1 MRLAAFVVASMLT
14 TVPASAAPFFG
25 NEHLPVPP
33 LPGPVLRLVVPGK
46 PQAFYVVPRSDDQGG
61 GGERRIVLVLHARH
75 GDPASECAKWAE
87 VAAPFGWVLCPGGP
101 FGEDGDRSWSS
112 ISLDDNK
119 TVIDAAV
126 DTLRASFPGRV
137 RAADN
142 LLIGFSEGAMI
153 AQTLGLREPE
163 RWSRWL
169 ILAGSD
175 HYWGVSTEQAYDV
188 IRRQAR
194 KIARV
199 VMLTGEFDDVRQ
211 HTIFAGAMLRV
222 SDVPVRVIIPF
233 GLGHEVPADRMVAT
247 YQAPLR
253 WLVEPP

>member
-1 MRLAAFVVASMLT
+1 MRLAAFVVASMLA
-14 TVPASAAPFFG
+14 TVPASAAPFYD
-25 NEHLPVPP
+25 NELVPGPP
-33 LPGPVLRLVVPGK
+33 LPRPVLRLAVPGK
-46 PQAFYVVPRSDDQGG
+46 PDAFYVETRGDEQGG
-61 GGERRIVLVLHARH
+61 RGERRIVLILHARH
-75 GDPASECAKWAE
+75 GDPASDCAKWAE
-87 VAAPFGWVLCPGGP
+87 VAAPLGWVLCPGGP
-101 FGEDGDRSWSS
+101 IGEDGDRSWSNS
-112 ISLDDNK
+112 FDDNK
-119 TVIDAAV
+119 AVIDAAASA
-126 DTLRASFPGRV
+126 LRASFAGRV

-153 AQTLGLREPE
+153 AQVLGLREPE

-175 HYWGVSTEQAYDV
+175 YYWGVSTEQAYDL

-194 KIARV
+194 KIVRV
-199 VMLTGEFDDVRQ
+199 VMLTGEFDGARQ

-233 GLGHEVPADRMVAT
+233 GLGHEVPADRMVAN
-247 YQAPLR
+247 YQASLR